1 MFDWFFSPAYSRAL
15 IYILIGFIAV
25 FVVVRFLV
33 PSLKPAIESFIIN
46 LGKKY
51 REKKNDEK

>member
-1 MFDWFFSPAYSRAL
+1 MLDWFFSPAYSQAL
-15 IYILIGFIAV
+15 IYILLGFVGI

-51 REKKNDEK
+51 REKKNENE